1 MADDD
6 IAEPPAGAHTSAWV
20 DYYRQRL
27 AAGERGL
34 AESQARNDL
43 EGAAAAQSA
52 IDTATH
58 ALEQLGI
65 MGL

>member
-1 MADDD
+1 MADD
-6 IAEPPAGAHTSAWV
+6 IPEPAPGAHTSAWV
-20 DYYRQRL
+20 DYYRRRL
-27 AAGERGL
+27 AAGEAGL
-34 AESQARNDL
+34 AECKARNDL
-43 EGAAAAQSA
+43 AGAAAAQSA